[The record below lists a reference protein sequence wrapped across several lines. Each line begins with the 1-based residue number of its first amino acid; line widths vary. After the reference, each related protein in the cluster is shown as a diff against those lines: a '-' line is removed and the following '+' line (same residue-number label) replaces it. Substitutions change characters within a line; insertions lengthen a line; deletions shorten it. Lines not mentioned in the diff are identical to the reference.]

1 MYTLRLTNT
10 ETLEMTDNYYCD
22 FDIVTILFN
31 DRLNV
36 LVTACFEKFKLELLD
51 EEGACLAYADGDMN
65 GGLLWKIDV
74 DDEEWGDWDWALLE
88 EWAENGISAPIPKP
102 DWDTYFAELLED
114 FGIDEEDI
122 EEWED
127 DEEDFDLLDD
137 FSYEGNCHCDTY
149 GVCGGISC
157 PYYFTCNNK

>member
-1 MYTLRLTNT
+1 MFILRLTNT
-10 ETLEMTDNYYCD
+10 ETLEMTDNYYYD

-36 LVTACFEKFKLELLD
+36 LATACFEKFKLELLD
-51 EEGACLAYADGDMN
+51 EDGACLAYADGDMN
-65 GGLLWKIDV
+65 GGLLWKIDA
-74 DDEEWGDWDWALLE
+74 DDEEWGDWDWALLK

-102 DWDTYFAELLED
+102 DWDKFFADLLED

-127 DEEDFDLLDD
+127 EDFEDYYDD
-137 FSYEGNCHCDTY
+137 FSENCSCDTY
-149 GVCGGISC
+149 GTCSGISC
-157 PYYFTCNNK
+157 PNYFKCHN